1 MNTML
6 LKEKIIND
14 LKNAMKRGNQT
25 IVSVLRMAL
34 SAIRNKEIEK
44 RIENLGDGEVQEIL
58 ATEARKRKEAILS
71 FEQGERMDLAKK
83 EKSEL
88 VVIKAY
94 LPKEVSIDEI
104 KKVVQETISNTGAE
118 GSKDMG
124 KVMGSV
130 MATLK
135 GRTDGSLV
143 QRVVKEMLT

>member
-1 MNTML
+1 VNTML